1 MISKESFIKKLR
13 VLGKQYANKT
23 ILDSENHQD
32 ATESVI
38 SDYLQGAE
46 DSYNT
51 FRTYDKER
59 FCDSLRNILNYYKKL
74 EELEDVLNCVL
85 RESPIGESESFIITD
100 LIRALANDDSETMDD
115 IEWWLYED
123 VEKEWIID
131 GELVKVETP
140 EQFYDALKKL
150 NRV

>member
-1 MISKESFIKKLR
+1 MISKESFLKKLR
-13 VLGKQYANKT
+13 VLGKQYASKT
-23 ILDSENHQD
+23 ILDTENHQD
-32 ATESVI
+32 AIKSVM
-38 SDYLQGAE
+38 SDYLQGVE

-59 FCDSLRNILNYYKKL
+59 FCNSLRNILNYYKKL

-85 RESPIGESESFIITD
+85 RESPIGESESSIITD
-100 LIRALANDDSETMDD
+100 LIKALANNDENTVED

-131 GELVKVETP
+131 GELIKVETP

>member
-1 MISKESFIKKLR
+1 MISKKSFIKKLR

-32 ATESVI
+32 AVESII

-46 DSYNT
+46 DSYDT

>member
-1 MISKESFIKKLR
+1 MISKESFLKKLR
-13 VLGKQYANKT
+13 ILGKQYASKT
-23 ILDSENHQD
+23 ILDTENHQD
-32 ATESVI
+32 AIKSVM
-38 SDYLQGAE
+38 SDYLQGVE

-59 FCDSLRNILNYYKKL
+59 FCNSLRNILNYYKKL

-85 RESPIGESESFIITD
+85 RESPIGESESSIITD
-100 LIRALANDDSETMDD
+100 LIKALANNDENTVED

>member
-13 VLGKQYANKT
+13 VLGKQYASKT
-23 ILDSENHQD
+23 ILDPENHQD
-32 ATESVI
+32 AVKSVI

-46 DSYNT
+46 DSYDT
-51 FRTYDKER
+51 LRIYDKER
-59 FCDSLRNILNYYKKL
+59 FCNSLRNILNYYKKL

-85 RESPIGESESFIITD
+85 RESPISESESSIITD
-100 LIRALANDDSETMDD
+100 LIKALANNDENTVED

-131 GELVKVETP
+131 GELIKVETP

>member
-1 MISKESFIKKLR
+1 MINKETFLKKIK

-23 ILDSENHQD
+23 ILDSESHPD
-32 ATESVI
+32 AVEAVI

-46 DSYNT
+46 DSYDT

-59 FCDSLRNILNYYKKL
+59 FCSSLRDILSHYKKL
-74 EELEDVLNCVL
+74 EKLEDVLNCVL
-85 RESPIGESESFIITD
+85 RESPIGESVTFLITD
-100 LIRALANDDSETMDD
+100 LIRALANNDVDTVND

-131 GELVKVETP
+131 GETVKVETP
-140 EQFYDALKKL
+140 EQLYDALKKL

>member
-23 ILDSENHQD
+23 ILDSKDHQD
-32 ATESVI
+32 AVEAVV
-38 SDYLQGAE
+38 SDYLQGAS
-46 DSYNT
+46 DSYAT
-51 FRTYDKER
+51 FRTYDKAR
-59 FCDSLRNILNYYKKL
+59 FCNSLRDILNYDKKL
-74 EELEDVLNCVL
+74 EELENVLNCVL
-85 RESPIGESESFIITD
+85 RESPIGESTTFIITD
-100 LIRALANDDSETMDD
+100 LIRALANNDENTVED

-123 VEKEWIID
+123 VEKEWTID

-140 EQFYDALKKL
+140 EQLYDALKKL

>member
-32 ATESVI
+32 ATESII
-38 SDYLQGAE
+38 SDYLQGVE
-46 DSYNT
+46 DSYDT

-131 GELVKVETP
+131 GEFIKVETP

>member
-13 VLGKQYANKT
+13 VLGKQYASKI
-23 ILDSENHQD
+23 ILDPENHQD
-32 ATESVI
+32 AIKSVI

-46 DSYNT
+46 DSYDT
-51 FRTYDKER
+51 LRTYDKER
-59 FCDSLRNILNYYKKL
+59 FCDSLRGILHYQRELDKL
-74 EELEDVLNCVL
+74 EDTLGCVIC
-85 RESPIGESESFIITD
+85 ESSICESITFIITS
-100 LIRALANDDSETMDD
+100 LIRALANNDSETRDD

-123 VEKEWIID
+123 VEKEWVID
-131 GELVKVETP
+131 GKLVKVETP

>member
-13 VLGKQYANKT
+13 VLGEQYANKT
-23 ILDSENHQD
+23 ILDTENHQD
-32 ATESVI
+32 AIKSVM
-38 SDYLQGAE
+38 SDYLQGVE

-59 FCDSLRNILNYYKKL
+59 FCNSLRNILNYYKKL

-85 RESPIGESESFIITD
+85 RESPIGESESSIITD
-100 LIRALANDDSETMDD
+100 LIKALANNDENTVED

-140 EQFYDALKKL
+140 EQLYDALKKL

>member
-13 VLGKQYANKT
+13 VLGEQYANKT
-23 ILDSENHQD
+23 ILDTENHQD
-32 ATESVI
+32 AIKSVM
-38 SDYLQGAE
+38 SDYLQGVE

-59 FCDSLRNILNYYKKL
+59 FCNSLRNILNYYKKL

-100 LIRALANDDSETMDD
+100 LIKALANNDENTVED

>member
-1 MISKESFIKKLR
+1 MISKKSFLEKLK

-23 ILDSENHQD
+23 ILDTENHQD
-32 ATESVI
+32 AVESVI
-38 SDYLQGAE
+38 SDYLQGVE
-46 DSYNT
+46 DSYDT

-140 EQFYDALKKL
+140 EQLYDALKKL

>member
-123 VEKEWIID
+123 VEKEWIIN

>member
-13 VLGKQYANKT
+13 VLGEQYANKI
-23 ILDSENHQD
+23 ILDTENHQD
-32 ATESVI
+32 AVKSVM
-38 SDYLQGAE
+38 SDYLQGVE
-46 DSYNT
+46 DSYDT

-59 FCDSLRNILNYYKKL
+59 FCNSLRNILNYYKKL

-100 LIRALANDDSETMDD
+100 LIKALANNDENTVED

>member
-1 MISKESFIKKLR
+1 MINKESFLKKLK

-23 ILDSENHQD
+23 ILDAENHQD
-32 ATESVI
+32 AVESVM

-59 FCDSLRNILNYYKKL
+59 FCNSLRDILHYQRELNKL
-74 EELEDVLNCVL
+74 EDTLGCEIC
-85 RESPIGESESFIITD
+85 ESSICESVTFIITS
-100 LIRALANDDSETMDD
+100 LIRALANNDSETWDD

-123 VEKEWIID
+123 VEKEWTID
-131 GELVKVETP
+131 GKLVKVETP

>member
-13 VLGKQYANKT
+13 ILGKQYASKI
-23 ILDSENHQD
+23 ILDPENHQD
-32 ATESVI
+32 AIKSVI

-46 DSYNT
+46 DSYDT
-51 FRTYDKER
+51 LRIYDKER
-59 FCDSLRNILNYYKKL
+59 FCNSLRNILNYYKKL

-85 RESPIGESESFIITD
+85 RESPISESESSIITD
-100 LIRALANDDSETMDD
+100 LIKALANNDENTVED

-131 GELVKVETP
+131 GELIKVETP

>member
-1 MISKESFIKKLR
+1 MINKESFLKKLK
-13 VLGKQYANKT
+13 VLGKQYASKT

-32 ATESVI
+32 AVESVI

-59 FCDSLRNILNYYKKL
+59 FCDSLRDILHYQRDLDKL
-74 EELEDVLNCVL
+74 EDTLGCAIF
-85 RESPIGESESFIITD
+85 ESHICESVTFIITS
-100 LIRALANDDSETMDD
+100 LIRALANDDSETRDD

>member
-1 MISKESFIKKLR
+1 MISKESFLKKIR
-13 VLGKQYANKT
+13 VLGKQYANN
-23 ILDSENHQD
+23 IVLNPENKD
-32 ATESVI
+32 AKDIII
-38 SDYLQGAE
+38 SDYLQGAA
-46 DSYNT
+46 DAYDT

-59 FCDSLRNILNYYKKL
+59 FCNSLRNILNYYKKL
-74 EELEDVLNCVL
+74 EELEDILNCVL
-85 RESPIGESESFIITD
+85 RESPIGESESFIIAD
-100 LIRALANDDSETMDD
+100 LIRALANNDSETIED

-123 VEKEWIID
+123 VEKEWVID

>member
-1 MISKESFIKKLR
+1 MISKESFLKKVR
-13 VLGKQYANKT
+13 VLGKQYANNI
-23 ILDSENHQD
+23 ILSSENKNAKD
-32 ATESVI
+32 III
-38 SDYLQGAE
+38 SDYLQGAA
-46 DSYNT
+46 DAYNA
-51 FRTYDKER
+51 FRTYDKKR
-59 FCDSLRNILNYYKKL
+59 FCDSLRDILHYQGELDKL
-74 EELEDVLNCVL
+74 EDTLGCVL
-85 RESPIGESESFIITD
+85 CESSICESVSFIITS
-100 LIRALANDDSETMDD
+100 LIRALANDDSETKDD

>member
-1 MISKESFIKKLR
+1 MISKESFIKKLK
-13 VLGKQYANKT
+13 VLGKQYASKT
-23 ILDSENHQD
+23 ILDPENHQD
-32 ATESVI
+32 AVESVI

-59 FCDSLRNILNYYKKL
+59 FCDSLRDILHYQRELDKL
-74 EELEDVLNCVL
+74 ENTLGCVIC
-85 RESPIGESESFIITD
+85 ESSICESVTFIITS
-100 LIRALANDDSETMDD
+100 LIRTLANDDSETRDD

-123 VEKEWIID
+123 VEKEWVID
-131 GELVKVETP
+131 GELVKVKTP

>member
-59 FCDSLRNILNYYKKL
+59 FCDSLRDILHYQRELDKL
-74 EELEDVLNCVL
+74 ENTLGCVIC
-85 RESPIGESESFIITD
+85 ESSICESVTFIITS
-100 LIRALANDDSETMDD
+100 LIRTLANDDSETRDD

-131 GELVKVETP
+131 GELVKVKTP

>member
-23 ILDSENHQD
+23 ILDSESHQD
-32 ATESVI
+32 AVV

-46 DSYNT
+46 DSYDT

-59 FCDSLRNILNYYKKL
+59 FCDSLRDILHYHRELDKL
-74 EELEDVLNCVL
+74 EDTLGCVIC
-85 RESPIGESESFIITD
+85 ESSICESVTFIITS
-100 LIRALANDDSETMDD
+100 LIRALANDDSETRDD

>member
-1 MISKESFIKKLR
+1 MISKESFLKKLR
-13 VLGKQYANKT
+13 VLGKQYASKT
-23 ILDSENHQD
+23 ILDPENHQD
-32 ATESVI
+32 AVESVI

-59 FCDSLRNILNYYKKL
+59 FCNSLRDILNYYKKL
-74 EELEDVLNCVL
+74 EKVEDVLNCVL
-85 RESPIGESESFIITD
+85 RESSISESESFIITD
-100 LIRALANDDSETMDD
+100 LIKALANNDENTVED

-131 GELVKVETP
+131 NETVKVETP
-140 EQFYDALKKL
+140 EQLYDALKKL

>member
-32 ATESVI
+32 ATESII
-38 SDYLQGAE
+38 SDYLQGVE
-46 DSYNT
+46 DSYDT

>member
-1 MISKESFIKKLR
+1 MINKESFLKKLK
-13 VLGKQYANKT
+13 VLGKQYASKT
-23 ILDSENHQD
+23 ILDTENHQD
-32 ATESVI
+32 AVESVM

-46 DSYNT
+46 DSYDT

-59 FCDSLRNILNYYKKL
+59 FCDSLRDILHYQRELDKL
-74 EELEDVLNCVL
+74 EDTLGCAIF
-85 RESPIGESESFIITD
+85 ESHICESVTFIITS

>member
-1 MISKESFIKKLR
+1 MIS
-13 VLGKQYANKT
+13 
-23 ILDSENHQD
+23 
-32 ATESVI
+32 
-38 SDYLQGAE
+38 
-46 DSYNT
+46 
-51 FRTYDKER
+51 KER
-59 FCDSLRNILNYYKKL
+59 FCDSLRDILHYQRDLDKL
-74 EELEDVLNCVL
+74 EDTLGCAIF
-85 RESPIGESESFIITD
+85 ESHICESVSFIITS
-100 LIRALANDDSETMDD
+100 LIRALANDDSDTRDD

>member
-1 MISKESFIKKLR
+1 MISKESFINKLK
-13 VLGKQYANKT
+13 VLGKQYASKT
-23 ILDSENHQD
+23 ILDPENHKD
-32 ATESVI
+32 II
-38 SDYLQGAE
+38 SDYLQGVE
-46 DSYNT
+46 DSYDT

>member
-1 MISKESFIKKLR
+1 MISKESFIKKLK
-13 VLGKQYANKT
+13 VLGKQYASKT
-23 ILDSENHQD
+23 ILGQENHQD
-32 ATESVI
+32 AVESVI
-38 SDYLQGAE
+38 ADYLQGVE
-46 DSYNT
+46 DSYDT

>member
-1 MISKESFIKKLR
+1 MISKESFINKLR
-13 VLGKQYANKT
+13 VLGKQYASKT
-23 ILDSENHQD
+23 ILDPENHKD
-32 ATESVI
+32 AVESVI

-59 FCDSLRNILNYYKKL
+59 FCGSLRNILNYYKKL

>member
-13 VLGKQYANKT
+13 VLGEQYANKT
-23 ILDSENHQD
+23 ILDTENHQD
-32 ATESVI
+32 AVNAVI

-46 DSYNT
+46 DSYDT

-59 FCDSLRNILNYYKKL
+59 FCNSLRNILNYYKKL

-100 LIRALANDDSETMDD
+100 LIKALANNDENTVED

>member
-38 SDYLQGAE
+38 SNYLQGAE